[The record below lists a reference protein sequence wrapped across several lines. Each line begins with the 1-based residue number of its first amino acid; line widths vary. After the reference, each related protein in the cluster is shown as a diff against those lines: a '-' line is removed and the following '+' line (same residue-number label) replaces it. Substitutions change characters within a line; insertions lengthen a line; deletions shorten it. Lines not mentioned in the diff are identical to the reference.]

1 MSENRSLA
9 TTLHRRLRAIAAILR
24 DPAATEHEK
33 ANAASLKKRL
43 EGKLQPESRPE
54 TAWTVLM
61 FRLGRTART
70 MRQSSSSSSPR
81 NNWEDRA
88 FRLGRALRQLKRKR

>member
-9 TTLHRRLRAIAAILR
+9 TAIHRQLRAIAAVLR

-33 ANAASLKKRL
+33 ANAASLKQRL
-43 EGKLQPESRPE
+43 EKKLRPELRPE

-61 FRLGRTART
+61 FRLGRTVKT
-70 MRQSSSSSSPR
+70 MRQSSSSSSPK
-81 NNWEDRA
+81 NDWEDRA
-88 FRLGRALRQLKRKR
+88 FRLGRALRQLRKER